1 MRDRAWLCAWL
12 VAIVAATLVHAPA
25 WLGVGLVATLLAS
38 GRGRIALLRGAL
50 RAVLPVLLVISGG
63 YLVMGWLT
71 GSLVWNYLG
80 LLNLRVL
87 LLAVLTTWMVR
98 DVNFDRA
105 LQGFPVAQRWLSIVR
120 SQVTVFRR
128 LAAEYRDA
136 VRSRSTLPPTLG
148 QRYRAG
154 AALSLAALDKAVYNS
169 EALTQGMRSR
179 GAFDD

>member
-1 MRDRAWLCAWL
+1 MKARVSLAAWLLAVVL
-12 VAIVAATLVHAPA
+12 VTLVHEPA
-25 WLGVGLVATLLAS
+25 WLAAAFAAVLLAS
-38 GRGRIALLRGAL
+38 GPGRMRLLWRATRG
-50 RAVLPVLLVISGG
+50 VLAIVLVISSG

-71 GSLVWNYLG
+71 GSLAWPFLL

-87 LLAVLTTWMVR
+87 LLALLTAWMVR
-98 DVNFDRA
+98 DVDLDRA
-105 LQGFPVAQRWLSIVR
+105 LQGFPGAQRWLSIVR

-128 LAAEYRDA
+128 LATEYRAA

-154 AALSLAALDKAVYNS
+154 ATLGLAALDKAMYNL

-179 GAFDD
+179 GALDD